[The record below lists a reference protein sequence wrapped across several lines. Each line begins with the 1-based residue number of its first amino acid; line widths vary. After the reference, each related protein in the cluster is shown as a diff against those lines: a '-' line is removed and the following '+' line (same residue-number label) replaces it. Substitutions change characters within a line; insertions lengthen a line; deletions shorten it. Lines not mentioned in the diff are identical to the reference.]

1 MKNNPMNRL
10 LIPTLSAVLTLILLC
25 TCLPAVAQ
33 QADGSDS
40 IPRHRKAWEIGVGIH
55 GLQLTRF
62 NVTGFSPGSNGG
74 YRIDTDK
81 RDVLFGG
88 HLYLAREL
96 NSHFFLDLQGNADF
110 TADPVRG
117 GKEKRWTAMAGM
129 GLQWRL
135 GEYFRSPYIDPF
147 LRAGANYLYKNF
159 TVGYNGLERLNA
171 EEMKWDLANDF
182 DKEGSDR
189 RHLLPL
195 SVGAGVNLWL
205 NDRLGLGL
213 QADYLVMP
221 YRRVANAWQGNV
233 RLLWRIGGK
242 RKRPAPEVRYVDR
255 IAHILCADTSRHYLI
270 TGCTDARGSLAYNAA
285 LSERRA
291 RAVVQALTE
300 RGVPA
305 QMLKACGVSKKIAHA
320 APENFFENGTR
331 SFFSRVRRDA
341 FASPC
346 VSIPILRASYG
357 RVRTLVATCPCSPLD
372 RRAGGDTDTK
382 RLWRELCLQLGV
394 RARCRRQGGA
404 PSAAQGRQRAGLGV
418 EHREQAGELGRQVL
432 LVPQRTGVCLCA

>member
-10 LIPTLSAVLTLILLC
+10 LIPTLSAVLTLILPC
-25 TCLPAVAQ
+25 TGFPAVAQ

-221 YRRVANAWQGNV
+221 YRRVSNAWQGNV

-255 IAHILCADTSRHYLI
+255 IVEKVIEKPVIVERVKEVPARMDLGELFAGIYFDFDRADITPASAAVLDRIARILCADTSRHYLI

-320 APENFFENGTR
+320 TPET
-331 SFFSRVRRDA
+331 SDRVREGDRK
-341 FASPC
+341 
-346 VSIPILRASYG
+346 IL
-357 RVRTLVATCPCSPLD
+357 V
-372 RRAGGDTDTK
+372 
-382 RLWRELCLQLGV
+382 ELITNDEYWDHL
-394 RARCRRQGGA
+394 
-404 PSAAQGRQRAGLGV
+404 PMDN
-418 EHREQAGELGRQVL
+418 
-432 LVPQRTGVCLCA
+432 

>member
-1 MKNNPMNRL
+1 MNRL
-10 LIPTLSAVLTLILLC
+10 LIPTLSAVLTFLLLC
-25 TCLPAVAQ
+25 TALPAVAQ
-33 QADGSDS
+33 QADGCDS
-40 IPRHRKAWEIGVGIH
+40 ISRHRKAWEIGVGIH

-96 NSHFFLDLQGNADF
+96 NFHFFLDLQGNADF

-135 GEYFRSPYIDPF
+135 GEYFHSPYIDPF
-147 LRAGANYLYKNF
+147 L
-159 TVGYNGLERLNA
+159 
-171 EEMKWDLANDF
+171 
-182 DKEGSDR
+182 
-189 RHLLPL
+189 
-195 SVGAGVNLWL
+195 
-205 NDRLGLGL
+205 
-213 QADYLVMP
+213 
-221 YRRVANAWQGNV
+221 
-233 RLLWRIGGK
+233 
-242 RKRPAPEVRYVDR
+242 
-255 IAHILCADTSRHYLI
+255 CADTSRRYLI

-320 APENFFENGTR
+320 APET
-331 SFFSRVRRDA
+331 SDRVREGDRK
-341 FASPC
+341 
-346 VSIPILRASYG
+346 IL
-357 RVRTLVATCPCSPLD
+357 V
-372 RRAGGDTDTK
+372 
-382 RLWRELCLQLGV
+382 ELITNDEYWDHL
-394 RARCRRQGGA
+394 
-404 PSAAQGRQRAGLGV
+404 PMDN
-418 EHREQAGELGRQVL
+418 
-432 LVPQRTGVCLCA
+432 

>member
-110 TADPVRG
+110 TADPVRS
-117 GKEKRWTAMAGM
+117 GKEKRWTAMAGL

-255 IAHILCADTSRHYLI
+255 IVEKVIEKPVIVERVKEVPARMDLGELFAGIYFDFDRADITPASAAVLDRIARILCADTSRHYLI

-357 RVRTLVATCPCSPLD
+357 RVRSVVRTCPHA
-372 RRAGGDTDTK
+372 RGD
-382 RLWRELCLQLGV
+382 V
-394 RARCRRQGGA
+394 
-404 PSAAQGRQRAGLGV
+404 SV
-418 EHREQAGELGRQVL
+418 
-432 LVPQRTGVCLCA
+432 

>member
-10 LIPTLSAVLTLILLC
+10 LIPTLSAVLTFLLPC
-25 TCLPAVAQ
+25 TGFPAVAQ

-55 GLQLTRF
+55 GMQLTRF

-117 GKEKRWTAMAGM
+117 GKEKRWTAMAGL

-182 DKEGSDR
+182 DKEGALCRPHRGEGHREARHRGTRQGGPGTYGPRRALR
-189 RHLLPL
+189 RHLL
-195 SVGAGVNLWL
+195 
-205 NDRLGLGL
+205 RLRPCRHHTG
-213 QADYLVMP
+213 
-221 YRRVANAWQGNV
+221 
-233 RLLWRIGGK
+233 IGGGA
-242 RKRPAPEVRYVDR
+242 RPHRTHPVCRHFAPLPHHGVHRRPRLAGIQRRPVRTP
-255 IAHILCADTSRHYLI
+255 CACRR
-270 TGCTDARGSLAYNAA
+270 TGTDGTRRPGTDAEGM
-285 LSERRA
+285 RR
-291 RAVVQALTE
+291 QQE
-300 RGVPA
+300 
-305 QMLKACGVSKKIAHA
+305 
-320 APENFFENGTR
+320 
-331 SFFSRVRRDA
+331 D
-341 FASPC
+341 SPC
-346 VSIPILRASYG
+346 RPGKLF
-357 RVRTLVATCPCSPLD
+357 
-372 RRAGGDTDTK
+372 
-382 RLWRELCLQLGV
+382 
-394 RARCRRQGGA
+394 
-404 PSAAQGRQRAGLGV
+404 
-418 EHREQAGELGRQVL
+418 
-432 LVPQRTGVCLCA
+432 

>member
-1 MKNNPMNRL
+1 MKNNSMNRL
-10 LIPTLSAVLTLILLC
+10 LIPTLSAVLTFLLLC
-25 TCLPAVAQ
+25 TGLPAVAQ
-33 QADGSDS
+33 QTDGSDS

-55 GLQLTRF
+55 GMQLTRF

-221 YRRVANAWQGNV
+221 YRRVSNAWQGNV

-242 RKRPAPEVRYVDR
+242 TKRPAPEVRYVDR
-255 IAHILCADTSRHYLI
+255 IVEKVIEKPVLAGTHTVEQKVIERPATAQAVAAETVKEATVHKDLPELFAGIEFDFDSSAITAESAAILDQIAQVMLADTSRHYLL
-270 TGCTDARGSLAYNAA
+270 TGCTDARGSQTYNLA
-285 LSERRA
+285 LSKRRA
-291 RAVVQALTE
+291 QAVMNYLIE
-300 RGVPA
+300 HGVPS
-305 QMLKACGVSKKIAHA
+305 QMLKGCGVGSKLAHIA
-320 APENFFENGTR
+320 PDMPDQ
-331 SFFSRVRRDA
+331 VRRGDRKIMVEMITN
-341 FASPC
+341 P
-346 VSIPILRASYG
+346 SYWDHL
-357 RVRTLVATCPCSPLD
+357 TMD
-372 RRAGGDTDTK
+372 N
-382 RLWRELCLQLGV
+382 
-394 RARCRRQGGA
+394 
-404 PSAAQGRQRAGLGV
+404 
-418 EHREQAGELGRQVL
+418 
-432 LVPQRTGVCLCA
+432 

>member
-1 MKNNPMNRL
+1 MNRL

-55 GLQLTRF
+55 GMQLTRF

-255 IAHILCADTSRHYLI
+255 IVEKVIEKPVIVERVKEVPARTDLGELFAGIYFDFDRADITPASAVVLDRIARILCADTSRRYLI

-320 APENFFENGTR
+320 TPET
-331 SFFSRVRRDA
+331 SDRVREGDRK
-341 FASPC
+341 
-346 VSIPILRASYG
+346 IL
-357 RVRTLVATCPCSPLD
+357 V
-372 RRAGGDTDTK
+372 
-382 RLWRELCLQLGV
+382 ELITNDEYWDHL
-394 RARCRRQGGA
+394 
-404 PSAAQGRQRAGLGV
+404 PMDN
-418 EHREQAGELGRQVL
+418 
-432 LVPQRTGVCLCA
+432 

>member
-1 MKNNPMNRL
+1 MNRL

-25 TCLPAVAQ
+25 TALPAVAQ
-33 QADGSDS
+33 QADGCDS
-40 IPRHRKAWEIGVGIH
+40 ISRHRKAWEIGVGIH
-55 GLQLTRF
+55 GMQLTRF

-221 YRRVANAWQGNV
+221 YRRVSNAWQGNV

-242 RKRPAPEVRYVDR
+242 RKRRRRRCVMSTASWRRSSRSPSSWNASRR
-255 IAHILCADTSRHYLI
+255 SRHVWTSASSSPASTSTSTVPTSHRHRRRCSTASHASCVPI
-270 TGCTDARGSLAYNAA
+270 PRGATS
-285 LSERRA
+285 
-291 RAVVQALTE
+291 
-300 RGVPA
+300 
-305 QMLKACGVSKKIAHA
+305 
-320 APENFFENGTR
+320 
-331 SFFSRVRRDA
+331 SR
-341 FASPC
+341 
-346 VSIPILRASYG
+346 
-357 RVRTLVATCPCSPLD
+357 
-372 RRAGGDTDTK
+372 
-382 RLWRELCLQLGV
+382 
-394 RARCRRQGGA
+394 GA
-404 PSAAQGRQRAGLGV
+404 PTPAARWHTTPPCPNAVR
-418 EHREQAGELGRQVL
+418 
-432 LVPQRTGVCLCA
+432 VPSYRH

>member
-25 TCLPAVAQ
+25 TALPAVAQ
-33 QADGSDS
+33 QADGCDS
-40 IPRHRKAWEIGVGIH
+40 ISRHRKAWEIGVGIH
-55 GLQLTRF
+55 GMQLTRF

-221 YRRVANAWQGNV
+221 YRHVSNAWQGNV

-255 IAHILCADTSRHYLI
+255 IVEKVIEKPVIVERVKEVPARTDLGELFAGIYFDFDRADITPASAAVLDRIARILCADTSRHYLI

-320 APENFFENGTR
+320 APET
-331 SFFSRVRRDA
+331 SDRVREGDRK
-341 FASPC
+341 
-346 VSIPILRASYG
+346 IL
-357 RVRTLVATCPCSPLD
+357 V
-372 RRAGGDTDTK
+372 
-382 RLWRELCLQLGV
+382 ELITNDEYWDHL
-394 RARCRRQGGA
+394 
-404 PSAAQGRQRAGLGV
+404 PMDN
-418 EHREQAGELGRQVL
+418 
-432 LVPQRTGVCLCA
+432 